1 MLTLALGFL
10 AGVLS
15 GMILYGALVVAAE
28 SKQNDAAN

>member
-28 SKQNDAAN
+28 SEHNDAAN

>member
-1 MLTLALGFL
+1 MLTFALGFL

-28 SKQNDAAN
+28 GEQNDAAN

>member
-1 MLTLALGFL
+1 MLTFALGFL

-28 SKQNDAAN
+28 SEQNDAAN

>member
-1 MLTLALGFL
+1 MLTLVLGFL

-28 SKQNDAAN
+28 SEQNDAAN

>member
-1 MLTLALGFL
+1 MLTLALSFV

-28 SKQNDAAN
+28 SEQNDAAN